1 LGVHGTFV
9 VTKYATTIYCFAK
22 IIKTMNKRNILLL
35 LLAILVS
42 GLIVGYYL
50 WNKAPENQSAGKP
63 DFEKDLNQWVG
74 ELNADTAAARTFS
87 AFVGKSVKFSGEVA
101 DVLGDSSLTLQ
112 IKTGVEGFNV
122 NANFHQ
128 DYQASVSGVVAG
140 DVVTLQCV
148 CDGLVVPMS
157 ADDLFAEKK
166 IDMSRCTLLK
176 LEQHKAD
183 VSKSLDHENASDS
196 STMN

>member
-1 LGVHGTFV
+1 
-9 VTKYATTIYCFAK
+9 
-22 IIKTMNKRNILLL
+22 MNKRNILLL
-35 LLAILVS
+35 LLAIMVT

-50 WNKAPENQSAGKP
+50 WNKAPENQSTGKA

-74 ELNADTAAARTFS
+74 ELNADTGAARTFS
-87 AFVGKSVKFSGEVA
+87 SFVGKSVKFSGEVA

-112 IKTGVEGFNV
+112 IKTGVEGFNL

-128 DYQASVSGVVAG
+128 DYQTSVSGVVAG
-140 DVVTLQCV
+140 DIVTLQCV

-166 IDMSRCTLLK
+166 IDMSRCALLK

-183 VSKSLDHENASDS
+183 VSKSLDHAETETSDEES
-196 STMN
+196 AAK

>member
-1 LGVHGTFV
+1 LLHHLGVHGTFV

-22 IIKTMNKRNILLL
+22 IIKTMNKRNIPLL

-112 IKTGVEGFNV
+112 IKTGVEGFNL
-122 NANFHQ
+122 NAKFHH
-128 DYQASVSGVVAG
+128 DYKESVSAVVPG

-148 CDGLVVPMS
+148 CDGLGLP
-157 ADDLFAEKK
+157 DGLFGST

-176 LEQHKAD
+176 LEQHQAD

>member
-1 LGVHGTFV
+1 M
-9 VTKYATTIYCFAK
+9 VT
-22 IIKTMNKRNILLL
+22 
-35 LLAILVS
+35 

-50 WNKAPENQSAGKP
+50 WNKAPENQSTGKA

-74 ELNADTAAARTFS
+74 ELNADTGAARTFS

-112 IKTGVEGFNV
+112 IKTGVEGFNL
-122 NANFHQ
+122 NAKFHQ
-128 DYQASVSGVVAG
+128 DYKSTVSGVVAG
-140 DVVTLQCV
+140 DLVTLQCE
-148 CDGLVVPMS
+148 CDGLVVPS
-157 ADDLFAEKK
+157 ADEIFTEKQ

-183 VSKSLDHENASDS
+183 VSKSLDHEDASDS
-196 STMN
+196 SSVN

>member
-112 IKTGVEGFNV
+112 IKTGVEGFNL
-122 NANFHQ
+122 NAKFHH
-128 DYQASVSGVVAG
+128 DYKESVSAVVPG

-148 CDGLVVPMS
+148 CDGLGLP
-157 ADDLFAEKK
+157 DGLFGST

-176 LEQHKAD
+176 LEQHQAD
-183 VSKSLDHENASDS
+183 VSKSLDHEDASDS

>member
-1 LGVHGTFV
+1 
-9 VTKYATTIYCFAK
+9 
-22 IIKTMNKRNILLL
+22 MNKRNIPLL

-87 AFVGKSVKFSGEVA
+87 SFVGKSVKFSGEVA

-112 IKTGVEGFNV
+112 IKTGVEGFNL
-122 NANFHQ
+122 NAKFHH
-128 DYQASVSGVVAG
+128 DYKESLSAVVPG

-148 CDGLVVPMS
+148 CDGLGLP
-157 ADDLFAEKK
+157 DGLFGST

-176 LEQHKAD
+176 LEQHQAD

>member
-1 LGVHGTFV
+1 MKKRSILWV
-9 VTKYATTIYCFAK
+9 VLVL
-22 IIKTMNKRNILLL
+22 IITGLLL
-35 LLAILVS
+35 
-42 GLIVGYYL
+42 GYYL
-50 WNKAPENQSAGKP
+50 WKKAPENQSTGQA
-63 DFEKDLNQWVG
+63 DFEKDLTEWVTQ
-74 ELNADTAAARTFS
+74 LNSDTAASRTFG

-112 IKTGVEGFNV
+112 IKTGVEGFNL

-128 DYQASVSGVVAG
+128 DFKESVSAVVAG
-140 DVVTLQCV
+140 DKVTLQCV

-166 IDMSRCTLLK
+166 IDMSRCNLLK

-196 STMN
+196 GNIE

>member
-112 IKTGVEGFNV
+112 IKTGVEGFNL
-122 NANFHQ
+122 NAKFHH
-128 DYQASVSGVVAG
+128 DYKESVSAVVPG

-148 CDGLVVPMS
+148 CDGLGLP
-157 ADDLFAEKK
+157 DGLFGST

-183 VSKSLDHENASDS
+183 VSKSLDHEDASDS
-196 STMN
+196 STIN

>member
-1 LGVHGTFV
+1 
-9 VTKYATTIYCFAK
+9 
-22 IIKTMNKRNILLL
+22 MNKRNILLL

-63 DFEKDLNQWVG
+63 DFEK
-74 ELNADTAAARTFS
+74 E
-87 AFVGKSVKFSGEVA
+87 SVKFSGEVA

-140 DVVTLQCV
+140 DMVTLQCV

-166 IDMSRCTLLK
+166 IDMSRCTLVK

-196 STMN
+196 SDTN

>member
-22 IIKTMNKRNILLL
+22 IIKTMNKRNIPLL

-112 IKTGVEGFNV
+112 IKTGVEGFNL
-122 NANFHQ
+122 NAKFHH
-128 DYQASVSGVVAG
+128 DYKESVSAVVPG
-140 DVVTLQCV
+140 DMVTLQCV
-148 CDGLVVPMS
+148 CDGLGLP
-157 ADDLFAEKK
+157 DGLFGST

>member
-1 LGVHGTFV
+1 
-9 VTKYATTIYCFAK
+9 
-22 IIKTMNKRNILLL
+22 
-35 LLAILVS
+35 
-42 GLIVGYYL
+42 
-50 WNKAPENQSAGKP
+50 
-63 DFEKDLNQWVG
+63 
-74 ELNADTAAARTFS
+74 
-87 AFVGKSVKFSGEVA
+87 
-101 DVLGDSSLTLQ
+101 
-112 IKTGVEGFNV
+112 
-122 NANFHQ
+122 
-128 DYQASVSGVVAG
+128 VSGVVAG

-183 VSKSLDHENASDS
+183 VSKSLDHEDASDS

>member
-112 IKTGVEGFNV
+112 IKTGVEGFNL
-122 NANFHQ
+122 NAKFHH
-128 DYQASVSGVVAG
+128 DYKESVSAVVPG

-148 CDGLVVPMS
+148 CDGLGLP
-157 ADDLFAEKK
+157 DGLFGST

>member
-112 IKTGVEGFNV
+112 IKTGVEGFNL
-122 NANFHQ
+122 NAKFHH
-128 DYQASVSGVVAG
+128 DYKESVSAVVPG
-140 DVVTLQCV
+140 DMVTLQCV
-148 CDGLVVPMS
+148 CDGLGLP
-157 ADDLFAEKK
+157 DGLFGST

>member
-22 IIKTMNKRNILLL
+22 IIKTMNKRNIPLL

-112 IKTGVEGFNV
+112 IKTGVEGFNL
-122 NANFHQ
+122 NAKFHH
-128 DYQASVSGVVAG
+128 DYKESLSAVVPG

-148 CDGLVVPMS
+148 CDGLGLP
-157 ADDLFAEKK
+157 DGLFGST

-176 LEQHKAD
+176 LEQHQAD

>member
-22 IIKTMNKRNILLL
+22 IIKTMNKRNIPLL

-112 IKTGVEGFNV
+112 IKTGVEGFNL
-122 NANFHQ
+122 NAKFHH
-128 DYQASVSGVVAG
+128 DYKESVSAVVPG

-148 CDGLVVPMS
+148 CDGLGLP
-157 ADDLFAEKK
+157 DGLFGST

-183 VSKSLDHENASDS
+183 VSKSLDHEDASDS

>member
-1 LGVHGTFV
+1 
-9 VTKYATTIYCFAK
+9 
-22 IIKTMNKRNILLL
+22 MNKRRILWVV
-35 LLAILVS
+35 LVIFVL
-42 GLIVGYYL
+42 GFGIGYYL
-50 WNKAPENQSAGKP
+50 WHKAPENQTSGTP
-63 DFEKDLNQWVG
+63 DFEKDLKQWVG
-74 ELNADTAAARTFS
+74 ELNADTGAARTFS

-112 IKTGVEGFNV
+112 IKTGVEGFNL

-183 VSKSLDHENASDS
+183 VSKSLDHENTSDS
-196 STMN
+196 SNIE

>member
-112 IKTGVEGFNV
+112 IKTGVEGFNL
-122 NANFHQ
+122 NAKFHH
-128 DYQASVSGVVAG
+128 DYKESVSAVVPG

-148 CDGLVVPMS
+148 CDGLGLPDGLLGS
-157 ADDLFAEKK
+157 T

-176 LEQHKAD
+176 LEQHQAD